1 MLTLYASSSLWSLW
15 IDREP
20 KTFVQNFPASITHA
34 NVTSGK
40 VACISSESQYVLK
53 LHSELCSK
61 YNFTRLRTTHRSCSP
76 KERRIK
82 NWLLRF
88 HINASSDEDFRSSH
102 NIAISL
108 FRRYRNV
115 IDRGGGDNLKEFIT
129 AGVNAYALGCTD
141 EGLRKELMDLKDSG
155 VEIEGLQTY
164 GGGTSVKF
172 KVLSEE
178 VHECILWLS
187 IVFVTILCTPQ
198 PTVVRWSSTSPVSSE
213 VLHQWKGFCA
223 LIANAYYMRGMAWL
237 PVKTLQLEQMAV
249 MGSVEEPSLVAC
261 RMRLVFNTLEVVSP
275 QWPKV

>member
-20 KTFVQNFPASITHA
+20 KTFVQNFLASITHA

-82 NWLLRF
+82 NWLVLHRLILSIFFFFIHTRRKRKGNAFSLHTWFCLILLSVNPLQLRF
-88 HINASSDEDFRSSH
+88 HINASSDEDFRSSR

-115 IDRGGGDNLKEFIT
+115 IDRGGGDNLK
-129 AGVNAYALGCTD
+129 VW
-141 EGLRKELMDLKDSG
+141 LKLY
-155 VEIEGLQTY
+155 IQ
-164 GGGTSVKF
+164 
-172 KVLSEE
+172 
-178 VHECILWLS
+178 
-187 IVFVTILCTPQ
+187 
-198 PTVVRWSSTSPVSSE
+198 
-213 VLHQWKGFCA
+213 
-223 LIANAYYMRGMAWL
+223 LI
-237 PVKTLQLEQMAV
+237 
-249 MGSVEEPSLVAC
+249 
-261 RMRLVFNTLEVVSP
+261 
-275 QWPKV
+275 